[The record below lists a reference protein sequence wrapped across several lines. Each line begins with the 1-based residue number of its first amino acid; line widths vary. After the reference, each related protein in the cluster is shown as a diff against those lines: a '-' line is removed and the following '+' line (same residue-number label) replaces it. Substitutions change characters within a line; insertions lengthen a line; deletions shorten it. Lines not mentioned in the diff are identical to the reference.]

1 VTATAAPDLNS
12 YDIIVL
18 NISGGKD
25 SQVMMRRVLAEA
37 VRQGFPMER
46 VTSVFADLGEDD
58 EWASTAE
65 MDAANG
71 TSLVKLFGDRPG
83 AAELAQMHAEIM
95 GVRYEVV
102 RRVNKDGIE
111 ETLTEHVEARGM
123 WPDLDARYCTSDMK
137 RAPVSKLITK
147 LCGEVRAATGQK
159 VVRVLNCMGLR
170 AAESPARLKMV
181 PLYNDKRQTGK
192 GTVKVVDVWLPVHEM
207 STPEVWAAIRESGDP
222 YAWTYDAGLQR
233 LSCKFCP
240 LAGKSHLVRAAQL
253 DPAGIMRRAEQE
265 ERMGHT
271 FQKKTTAI
279 EIAVE
284 ADTRGPFTAETY
296 ACPAEDYAA

>member
-1 VTATAAPDLNS
+1 MNATAAPDLNS
-12 YDIIVL
+12 YDVIVL

-25 SQVMMRRVLAEA
+25 SQVMMRRVLAE
-37 VRQGFPMER
+37 VDRQGFPMER
-46 VTSVFADLGEDD
+46 VTAVFADLGEDD
-58 EWASTAE
+58 EWSGTRE

-71 TSLVKLFGDRPG
+71 TNLAELYGDRPG
-83 AAELAQMHAEIM
+83 AAELAQIHAEIM
-95 GVRYEVV
+95 GLRYEVV
-102 RRVNKDGIE
+102 RRVNKAGVT

-137 RAPVSKLITK
+137 RAPVAKLITR
-147 LCGEVRAATGQK
+147 LCGEVRAQTGQK

-181 PLYNDKRQTGK
+181 PLYRDVRQTGK
-192 GTVKVVDVWLPVHEM
+192 ATVKVVDVWLPIHEL
-207 STPEVWAAIRESGDP
+207 STVQVWAAIRASGDP

-271 FQKKTTAI
+271 FKKKMTAI

-284 ADTRGPFTAETY
+284 ADTAGPVTAESFSC
-296 ACPAEDYAA
+296 ADYAA